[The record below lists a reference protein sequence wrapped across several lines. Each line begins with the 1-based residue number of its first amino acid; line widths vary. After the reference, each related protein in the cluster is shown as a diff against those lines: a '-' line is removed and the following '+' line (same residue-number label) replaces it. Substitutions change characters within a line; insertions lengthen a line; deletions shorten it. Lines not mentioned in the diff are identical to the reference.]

1 MPTIDLR
8 PKDLETLRV
17 LFGRFPK
24 VREVVLFGSR
34 ATGTARRA
42 SDIDLAVAAP
52 DASAD
57 EWLAL
62 REAIDDAPIIY
73 EFDVVRR
80 EALASETLRRAI
92 DREGVR
98 IYPVA

>member
-1 MPTIDLR
+1 MATPDVRPQDLQV
-8 PKDLETLRV
+8 LRS

-42 SDIDLAVAAP
+42 SDIDLAVSAP
-52 DASAD
+52 EASAE

-62 REAIDDAPIIY
+62 REAIDEAPIIF

-80 EALASETLRRAI
+80 EALASESLRRAI
-92 DREGVR
+92 DRDGVR